1 MITYKQT
8 LGLDENPE
16 AKRIRQTVFVE
27 EQGFQNEFDE
37 TDPIAR
43 HVVAWEDGRPIAT
56 GRVFP
61 KDDTKDTW
69 TIGRV
74 AVLPPYRGKGIGAL
88 IVRRLEQIAQDC
100 GAREWT
106 LSAQLRAKG
115 FYEALGYTAH
125 GEIYQDEFC
134 PHISMCKRADDVT
147 N

>member
-16 AKRIRQTVFVE
+16 AKKIRQTVFVE

-37 TDPIAR
+37 IDPVAR

-56 GRVFP
+56 GRVFL
-61 KDDTKDTW
+61 KDGAKETW
-69 TIGRV
+69 IIGRV

-88 IVRRLEQIAQDC
+88 IVHQLEQIALHC

-115 FYEALGYTAH
+115 FYENLGYTAH
-125 GEIYQDEFC
+125 GNVYQDEFC
-134 PHISMCKRADDVT
+134 PHVAMCKRADDET
-147 N
+147 D

>member
-8 LGLDENPE
+8 LGLDKNPE

-37 TDPIAR
+37 IDPIAR
-43 HVVAWEDGRPIAT
+43 HVVAWEDGRPVAT

-61 KDDTKDTW
+61 KDGSKEIW

-88 IVRRLEQIAQDC
+88 IVRQLEQIAREC
-100 GAREWT
+100 GAREWM
-106 LSAQLRAKG
+106 LS
-115 FYEALGYTAH
+115 
-125 GEIYQDEFC
+125 
-134 PHISMCKRADDVT
+134 
-147 N
+147 